1 MKAPKSSELVGKA
14 ERQSSIDNPVVAQGL
29 TKTRA
34 AEGLVSRTGR
44 VRCHAQG
51 LDIARQI
58 TSDAAPE
65 RAGVHEGYTVVIIF
79 IVVK

>member
-1 MKAPKSSELVGKA
+1 
-14 ERQSSIDNPVVAQGL
+14 
-29 TKTRA
+29 
-34 AEGLVSRTGR
+34 

-65 RAGVHEGYTVVIIF
+65 RAEGYTVVIIF

>member
-14 ERQSSIDNPVVAQGL
+14 ERQSSIDNPVVEGL